1 MGVPG
6 SNPGGPIIFQRK
18 IEGCQSHPARGEK
31 GLGQGWVC
39 RGRISRSFYAPNFAD
54 SEGAS
59 QGFAFPIIFQRKIE
73 GRLLAMNLQWKA
85 CKTYGESGIL
95 TGLV

>member
-31 GLGQGWVC
+31 GLGQGRVF
-39 RGRISRSFYAPNFAD
+39 GGPISRRPEFSVRHERAM
-54 SEGAS
+54 
-59 QGFAFPIIFQRKIE
+59 AFF
-73 GRLLAMNLQWKA
+73 
-85 CKTYGESGIL
+85 GIL
-95 TGLV
+95 